1 MSTIYITPFRRDTLQ
16 ATAASADSG
25 FTDLA
30 SAIASMAPTQPVRQ
44 SERTAVFHTSEADGI
59 FFSHYKVSGPAKNLG
74 GGHGNS

>member
-30 SAIASMAPTQPVRQ
+30 AAIASMAPSEPVRQ
-44 SERTAVFHTSEADGI
+44 SERTAVFHVSDNDGI
-59 FFSHYKVSGPAKNLG
+59 FFSHYSISGPAKNLG
-74 GGHGNS
+74 GGHGNG